1 MDLEIVRWLVS
12 RGLSLLIG
20 GAAIL
25 LLYRVGVS
33 AVHRFVPKVLHAQ
46 AAHLP
51 AGSTPGAEVD
61 KRIATIEDLLIRL
74 LRVSAVALLGALVLA
89 VFDLWS
95 ILAGIVLIIVALLFA
110 TQDVVL
116 DYVMGFLNLV
126 EGPFFKGDWIRVGGP
141 GGVEG
146 EVEEIGLRRT
156 VLRDGMGSVHAVS
169 NGLIRQSSNVTR
181 VFSVATVEMQVPQAA
196 DLERT
201 IEIAARVSR
210 EMRED
215 PSWRDRFLEDAQTD
229 IWVDRHRPRRC
240 VAPDPAARADG
251 DARSG
256 GQRAASSPR
265 RCPRVGFDRHGPLGH
280 ADAHQQRTRRL
291 ADRIAVVPAKTA
303 GESAGD
309 WLRQDRARANLVV
322 PGRQTWT
329 WQARPC

>member
-1 MDLEIVRWLVS
+1 VDLNEALRWLVS

-20 GAAIL
+20 GAVIL
-25 LLYRVGVS
+25 LIYRVAVS
-33 AVHRFVPKVLHAQ
+33 GVHRFVPSVLRAQ

-74 LRVSAVALLGALVLA
+74 LRLTAVALLGALVLA

-116 DYVMGFLNLV
+116 DYVMGFLILV
-126 EGPFFKGDWIRVGGP
+126 EGPYFKGDWVKVGAP

-156 VLRDGMGSVHAVS
+156 VLRDALGSVHAVS

-181 VFSVATVEMQVPQAA
+181 VFSVATVEMAVPQAA
-196 DLERT
+196 DLERAV
-201 IEIAARVSR
+201 EIATRVAR

-215 PSWRDRFLEDAQTD
+215 PEWMERFLADTQTD
-229 IWVDRHRPRRC
+229 IWVIGIGI
-240 VAPDPAARADG
+240 DG
-251 DARSG
+251 ASLRIQ
-256 GQRAASSPR
+256 QRVPTGA
-265 RCPRVGFDRHGPLGH
+265 HGPVASEL
-280 ADAHQQRTRRL
+280 RRRL
-291 ADRIAVVPAKTA
+291 AAALV
-303 GESAGD
+303 SASIGT
-309 WLRQDRARANLVV
+309 
-322 PGRQTWT
+322 GRWDTPLPISSAPDASRT
-329 WQARPC
+329 EYPQAEGSRGVGR

>member
-1 MDLEIVRWLVS
+1 VDLEIVRWLVS

-95 ILAGIVLIIVALLFA
+95 ILAGIVLIVVALLFA

-156 VLRDGMGSVHAVS
+156 VLRDGLGSVHAVS

-196 DLERT
+196 DLERS

-215 PSWRDRFLEDAQTD
+215 PAWRGRFLEDAQTD
-229 IWVDRHRPRRC
+229 IWVIGIGL
-240 VAPDPAARADG
+240 DG
-251 DARSG
+251 ASLRIQ
-256 GQRAASSPR
+256 QRVPT
-265 RCPRVGFDRHGPLGH
+265 GTHGPVASEL
-280 ADAHQQRTRRL
+280 RRRL
-291 ADRIAVVPAKTA
+291 AAALA
-303 GESAGD
+303 SASIGT
-309 WLRQDRARANLVV
+309 
-322 PGRQTWT
+322 GRWDTPMPISNALDASQTG
-329 WQARPC
+329 